1 MDIEQAV
8 VKALGTAAPGK
19 VYAAA
24 AIKGAAAP
32 FIFYILHRDEAVEEL
47 DGDTALR
54 AATFEVDAVGKG
66 AKDLAALGAKV
77 TAALKAL
84 RHQRR
89 RAGDPAGQSYP
100 GEPGHQG
107 ARSQP
112 VAQGVRP
119 ADQLSGGI
127 KHE

>member
-47 DGDTALR
+47 DGDTTLR
-54 AATFEVDAVGKG
+54 AATFEVDAVGRG

-77 TAALKAL
+77 AAALKAL
-84 RHQRR
+84 RGTSSAGLEIQRARVTQESPDIKEREVNLWR
-89 RAGDPAGQSYP
+89 RVYALRINYL
-100 GEPGHQG
+100 E
-107 ARSQP
+107 
-112 VAQGVRP
+112 V
-119 ADQLSGGI
+119 
-127 KHE
+127 

>member
-8 VKALGTAAPGK
+8 VRALETAAPDK

-32 FIFYILHRDEAVEEL
+32 FVFYILHRDEAVEEL
-47 DGDTALR
+47 DGDTTLR

-84 RHQRR
+84 RGTSGAGLAIQRARVTQESPDSKEREVNLWR
-89 RAGDPAGQSYP
+89 RVYALRINYL
-100 GEPGHQG
+100 E
-107 ARSQP
+107 
-112 VAQGVRP
+112 V
-119 ADQLSGGI
+119 
-127 KHE
+127 

>member
-47 DGDTALR
+47 DGDTTLR
-54 AATFEVDAVGKG
+54 AATFEVDAVGRG

-84 RHQRR
+84 RGTSSAGLEIQRARVTQESPDIKEREVNLWR
-89 RAGDPAGQSYP
+89 RVYALRINYL
-100 GEPGHQG
+100 E
-107 ARSQP
+107 
-112 VAQGVRP
+112 V
-119 ADQLSGGI
+119 
-127 KHE
+127 

>member
-8 VKALGTAAPGK
+8 VKALKTAAPGK

-47 DGDTALR
+47 DGDTTLR
-54 AATFEVDAVGKG
+54 AATFEVDAVGRG
-66 AKDLAALGAKV
+66 AKDLAALGVKV

-84 RHQRR
+84 RGTSSAGLEIQRARVTQESPDIKEREVNLWR
-89 RAGDPAGQSYP
+89 RVYALRINYL
-100 GEPGHQG
+100 E
-107 ARSQP
+107 
-112 VAQGVRP
+112 V
-119 ADQLSGGI
+119 
-127 KHE
+127 

>member
-19 VYAAA
+19 VSAAA
-24 AIKGAAAP
+24 AITGAAAP

-66 AKDLAALGAKV
+66 AKDLAELGAKV

-84 RHQRR
+84 RGTSGAGLEIQRARVTQESPDIKEREVNLWR
-89 RAGDPAGQSYP
+89 RVYALRINYL
-100 GEPGHQG
+100 E
-107 ARSQP
+107 
-112 VAQGVRP
+112 V
-119 ADQLSGGI
+119 
-127 KHE
+127 

>member
-32 FIFYILHRDEAVEEL
+32 FVFYILHRDEAVEEL

-54 AATFEVDAVGKG
+54 AAP
-66 AKDLAALGAKV
+66 
-77 TAALKAL
+77 L
-84 RHQRR
+84 RWMPWARVPRIWRR
-89 RAGDPAGQSYP
+89 W
-100 GEPGHQG
+100 
-107 ARSQP
+107 AR
-112 VAQGVRP
+112 R
-119 ADQLSGGI
+119 
-127 KHE
+127 